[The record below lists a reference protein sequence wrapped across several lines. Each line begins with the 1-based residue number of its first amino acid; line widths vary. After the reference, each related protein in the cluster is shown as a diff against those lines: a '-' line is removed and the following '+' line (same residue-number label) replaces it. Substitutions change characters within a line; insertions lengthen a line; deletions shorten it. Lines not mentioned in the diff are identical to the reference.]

1 MLAPVAID
9 LLLIGIF
16 VMIVGWV
23 HGAFRRRVLV
33 EHTQP
38 PTSAHAAAG
47 SGRFV
52 YRDKIFQQH
61 DLRL

>member
-1 MLAPVAID
+1 MLAPVATD

-23 HGAFRRRVLV
+23 YGVFRRHVLV

-38 PTSAHAAAG
+38 PTSAHAAAC

-52 YRDKIFQQH
+52 YRDKFFQQH